1 MEKKHAF
8 IQLIKEHE
16 GLIFKI
22 TKVYAIDEED
32 QKDLYQEVVYQL
44 WKAFDSFKG
53 KAKISTWMYRIALN
67 TSITHIKKEQK
78 KGSTTS
84 LDFHLH
90 DLVYEA
96 NQELEEQVQL
106 LYAQIKKLNVIE
118 KSIVL
123 LYLEGKSYEEIA
135 LITGF
140 SKTNIGTRL
149 ARIKQKLKAQI
160 KTIWN

>member
-1 MEKKHAF
+1 MEKKRRF

-22 TKVYAIDEED
+22 TKVYAVDEED

-44 WKAFDSFKG
+44 WKAFDSFEG
-53 KAKISTWMYRIALN
+53 RAKISTWMYRIALN
-67 TSITHIKKEQK
+67 TAITHVKKEKK
-78 KGSTTS
+78 KGLTTT
-84 LDFHLH
+84 LDSQLH
-90 DLVYEA
+90 ELVYEA
-96 NQELEEQVQL
+96 NQELEEQIQL

-123 LYLEGKSYEEIA
+123 LYLEGKTYEEIA